1 MDYFPV
7 HRTMDDDSLLDVSVT
22 DVYDQAA
29 GIGKEFEKLI
39 EAYGVESVT
48 DLMPKVIRALEQLE
62 ALASKYEKESCEI
75 SDLRYAIDKLESEK
89 ADKVQERARF
99 EEVGFQIFISDITAI
114 ITCTGSQ
121 MDLYKF

>member
-7 HRTMDDDSLLDVSVT
+7 QRTMDDDSLLDVSVT

-62 ALASKYEKESCEI
+62 ALASKYEKESSEI
-75 SDLRYAIDKLESEK
+75 SDLRYAIDKLEAEK

-99 EEVGFQIFISDITAI
+99 EEVN
-114 ITCTGSQ
+114 TCFSFV
-121 MDLYKF
+121 YF